1 MSRKDNTHKV
11 VVTYKKKRGRRPEG
25 VEPILCWEVKLDGE
39 YVGNSLTLNG
49 VSHMLYDLGY
59 KTWAFRR
66 APDKKG
72 RPCFKADVISFD
84 KEKQ

>member
-1 MSRKDNTHKV
+1 MSREDNTHKV

-25 VEPILCWEVKLDGE
+25 VEAILCWEVKLDGE

-66 APDKKG
+66 TPDKKG

>member
-1 MSRKDNTHKV
+1 MSREDNTHKV

-25 VEPILCWEVKLDGE
+25 VEAILCWEVKLDGE

-72 RPCFKADVISFD
+72 RPCFKVDVISFD
-84 KEKQ
+84 KENQ